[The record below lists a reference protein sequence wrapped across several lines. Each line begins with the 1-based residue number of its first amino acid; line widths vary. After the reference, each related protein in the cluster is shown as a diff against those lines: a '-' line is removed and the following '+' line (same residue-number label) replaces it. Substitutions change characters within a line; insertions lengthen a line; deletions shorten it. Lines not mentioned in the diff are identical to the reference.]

1 MPDHQELHV
10 RAVQYELQVPIEA
23 SRERVWRGL
32 TDQLNSWWLPDFH
45 MLGADSTVTLE
56 LRAGGRL
63 YEQQGDRELLWYT
76 VLSVSPEE
84 SLNLV
89 GYCTP
94 EFGGPLTTMLSFR
107 LHEEGNSTLLKVT
120 DALYGHVKDGQ
131 DTSLESGWTTLFN
144 DGLKA
149 FLEA

>member
-1 MPDHQELHV
+1 MPDQQVMEV

-23 SRERVWRGL
+23 SRQRVWRGL
-32 TDQLNSWWLPDFH
+32 TDQLSAWWLPEFH
-45 MLGADSTVTLE
+45 MLGPDSTVTLE
-56 LRAGGRL
+56 LQAGGRL
-63 YEQQGDRELLWYT
+63 YEQQGDHELLWYT
-76 VLSVSPEE
+76 VLSVTPEE

-94 EFGGPLTTMLSFR
+94 EFGGPLTTMLSAR
-107 LHEEGNSTLLKVT
+107 LHAEGGTTHLAVT
-120 DALYGHVKDGQ
+120 DALYGHVSDAQ
-131 DTSLESGWTTLFN
+131 VESLRSGWTTLFN